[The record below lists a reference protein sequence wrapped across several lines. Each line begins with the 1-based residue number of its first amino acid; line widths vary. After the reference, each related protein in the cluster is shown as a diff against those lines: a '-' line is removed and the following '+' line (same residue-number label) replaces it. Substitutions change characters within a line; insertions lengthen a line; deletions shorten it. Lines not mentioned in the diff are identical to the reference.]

1 MLLLNENIYYGSSS
15 MFTLFVSLIINLF
28 KTLSL
33 MFLNTL
39 KDHILK
45 LLTFLFYLR
54 SVYDDKNF
62 CFFNENIF
70 SQSII

>member
-1 MLLLNENIYYGSSS
+1 MFLLNNNIYYGSSS
-15 MFTLFVSLIINLF
+15 MFTLFFPLIINLF

-45 LLTFLFYLR
+45 LLTSLFYLR

-62 CFFNENIF
+62 CFFNEKIF
-70 SQSII
+70 SI